1 MSQTDTIRTRFEAFT
16 KLPVQRQIGL
26 LVTVGLLVAVIVTV
40 VLWGLR
46 PNYVTL
52 LSGLEGREA
61 ARAVEVLQG
70 EGVRYRLDP
79 ASGALQVPSTDLHQA
94 RLLLATEG
102 VPRDS
107 GIGFEIL
114 EESQG
119 ITTSRLME
127 NARYHRALEGEL
139 ARSITS
145 LSSVEAARVHLA
157 LPRQSVFIR
166 EQSQPSASVV
176 ISVHPGRRLDDAQVA
191 GMVHLVASSV
201 PELVAERVSVVDHN
215 GRLLSQQA
223 DDARSGLSDR
233 HLEYQERLE
242 KAYVQRILDILTPV
256 LGADAV
262 RAQVTAAVDFTQIE
276 RTEEAYDPDRRV
288 LRSEQIQEDE
298 NTAPGPQGVPGA
310 LSNQP
315 PADGEAVT
323 GDVLAENGGGASS
336 TRSSVRATR
345 NFEIDRTVSHIREA
359 PASLRRLS
367 VAVVV
372 DHEEVAGAEGATD
385 RVPLDEQKLERI
397 TALVRDAVGFD
408 AARGDSVNVINTSF
422 RVEEV
427 SEVFAPAPLWEEP
440 WVQELIRHGLA
451 GLLVLILVFGAL
463 RPAIRSLARAP
474 LQLQGAGGTGGL
486 ALPTDALPT
495 DALQQA
501 AVASLGAPGAQAGPG
516 NGDPRG
522 GGVRVNDDVYRNSL
536 DSAHKMINEDPRRV
550 AQVVKSWVKSDDN
563 DNG

>member
-1 MSQTDTIRTRFEAFT
+1 MSQTDTIRSRIEAFT
-16 KLPVQRQIGL
+16 RLPVQRQVGL
-26 LVTVGLLVAVIVTV
+26 LVTVGLLIAVIVTV
-40 VLWGLR
+40 LLWGLR
-46 PNYVTL
+46 PSYVTL

-61 ARAVEVLQG
+61 ARAVEVLQR
-70 EGVRYRLDP
+70 ESIRHRLEP
-79 ASGALQVPSTDLHQA
+79 TSGALQVASTELHEA

-107 GIGFEIL
+107 GVGFEIL
-114 EESQG
+114 DESQG

-139 ARSITS
+139 ARSIAS
-145 LSSVEAARVHLA
+145 LRSVEAARVHLA

-176 ISVHPGRRLDDAQVA
+176 VSVHPGRRLDDAQIA
-191 GMVHLVASSV
+191 GVVHLVASSV
-201 PELVAERVSVVDHN
+201 PELVAERVSVVDQQ
-215 GRLLSQQA
+215 GRLLSQRA
-223 DDARSGLSDR
+223 EDARSGLSDR

-262 RAQVTAAVDFTQIE
+262 RAQVTADVDFTQIE
-276 RTEEAYDPDRRV
+276 RTEESFDPERRV
-288 LRSEQIQEDE
+288 LRSEQLQEDE
-298 NTAPGPQGVPGA
+298 NSTPGPQGIPGA

-315 PADGEAVT
+315 PEDGEAVV
-323 GDVLAENGGGASS
+323 GDVLSEAGGSAVSS
-336 TRSSVRATR
+336 RSSVRATR
-345 NFEIDRTVSHIREA
+345 NFEIDRTVSHIRQA

-372 DHEEVAGAEGATD
+372 DHEAVPGAEGGAD
-385 RVPLDEQKLERI
+385 RVPLDAEKLERI

-408 AARGDSVNVINTSF
+408 PARGDSVNVINTSF

-427 SEVFAPAPLWEEP
+427 REEFSPTPLWEEP
-440 WVQELIRHGLA
+440 WIQELIRHALA

-474 LQLQGAGGTGGL
+474 LQLQGAGGESY
-486 ALPTDALPT
+486 ALPTGTLDQ
-495 DALQQA
+495 LQQSG
-501 AVASLGAPGAQAGPG
+501 AVASLGTPASGARASAA
-516 NGDPRG
+516 G
-522 GGVRVNDDVYRNSL
+522 GGAGASARSDEEAYRTGLENAQKLIS
-536 DSAHKMINEDPRRV
+536 EDPRRV
-550 AQVVKSWVKSDDN
+550 AQVVKTWIKSDEHG
-563 DNG
+563 NG